1 MNSLFGGLFI
11 FRNKS
16 QRYKVSK
23 SDFYEGKNFLANQ
36 SRLLNLTKNL
46 RNTNEISTDKN
57 IRFYGIDFGQTV
69 KDAIQHLGKP
79 NFTSRR
85 KSALKN
91 HKLLFYRI
99 TICNI
104 NCILQ
109 LHFLKEEFFLGVIEV
124 KNTSNKIHKEITDLV
139 RKKYQVEQED
149 WVGTLRDN
157 ENNTLEIK
165 EGMVQRMTYLSG
177 NQAIR
182 NEIQSHVEKINALKE
197 KHGQLNHDM
206 ILKMI

>member
-1 MNSLFGGLFI
+1 M
-11 FRNKS
+11 
-16 QRYKVSK
+16 
-23 SDFYEGKNFLANQ
+23 
-36 SRLLNLTKNL
+36 
-46 RNTNEISTDKN
+46 
-57 IRFYGIDFGQTV
+57 
-69 KDAIQHLGKP
+69 
-79 NFTSRR
+79 
-85 KSALKN
+85 
-91 HKLLFYRI
+91 
-99 TICNI
+99 
-104 NCILQ
+104 
-109 LHFLKEEFFLGVIEV
+109 
-124 KNTSNKIHKEITDLV
+124 V

-157 ENNTLEIK
+157 KNNTLEIK